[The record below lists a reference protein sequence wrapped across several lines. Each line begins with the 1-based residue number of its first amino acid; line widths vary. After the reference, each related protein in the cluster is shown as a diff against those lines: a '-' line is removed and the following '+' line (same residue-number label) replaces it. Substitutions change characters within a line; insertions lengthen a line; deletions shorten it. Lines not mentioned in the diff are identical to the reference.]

1 MVNKVII
8 TSPCGNHE
16 WQGASANVP
25 RIGEEV
31 TCRGGRGLEVEFSGI
46 VESVHYEVRKGFGVN
61 EGNPI
66 SGMIVS
72 VWLKEF
78 ESD

>member
-1 MVNKVII
+1 MNRVII
-8 TSPCGNHE
+8 TSPCGNHS

-25 RIGEEV
+25 RVGEEV
-31 TCRGGRGLEVEFSGI
+31 TCRGGPGHTIEFSGI

-61 EGNPI
+61 EGI
-66 SGMIVS
+66 GQDGMIVS

-78 ESD
+78 EDG